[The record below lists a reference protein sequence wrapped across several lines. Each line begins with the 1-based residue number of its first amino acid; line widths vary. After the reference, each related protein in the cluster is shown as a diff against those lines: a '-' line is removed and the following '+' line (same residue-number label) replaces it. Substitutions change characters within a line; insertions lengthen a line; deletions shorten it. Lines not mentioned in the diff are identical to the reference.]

1 MHNKLLKKMD
11 KLTQGFY
18 LCFVASVSY
27 YFVLTVGNFNRLP
40 LSKALGVCDAK
51 A

>member
-1 MHNKLLKKMD
+1 
-11 KLTQGFY
+11 
-18 LCFVASVSY
+18 VSY
-27 YFVLTVGNFNRLP
+27 DFVLRFAVLIRLP

>member
-1 MHNKLLKKMD
+1 MD
-11 KLTQGFY
+11 KLTPGFY
-18 LCFVASVSY
+18 LRFVASVSY
-27 YFVLTVGNFNRLP
+27 DFILGVAVFIRLP